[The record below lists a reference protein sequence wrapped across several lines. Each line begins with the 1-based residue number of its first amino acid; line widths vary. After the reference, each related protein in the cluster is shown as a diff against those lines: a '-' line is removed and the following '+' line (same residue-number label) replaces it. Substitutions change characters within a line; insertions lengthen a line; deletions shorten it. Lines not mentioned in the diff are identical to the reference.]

1 MKGISQRVML
11 PQSDLLPKEGT
22 RGAESTLQGVRTKG
36 IPEQGGES

>member
-11 PQSDLLPKEGT
+11 PQSDLLPKEG
-22 RGAESTLQGVRTKG
+22 VRTKG

>member
-22 RGAESTLQGVRTKG
+22 KGAEIRAKG
-36 IPEQGGES
+36 IPEQGGEN

>member
-22 RGAESTLQGVRTKG
+22 RGAEITVTRSTHQGNT
-36 IPEQGGES
+36 